1 MASERVSEDTFFVED
16 WRVLPEEDV
25 IERGSQSLRLEPKV
39 MEVLVY
45 LASRPGEVVS
55 RNELESEV
63 WRGALVGYDAVTSTI
78 IKLRKALGDKPRDPS
93 YIATVPKKGYQLIA
107 PVRSTAGSLPAS
119 PPATSS
125 VQVAGQ
131 VSGSTISRI
140 YRKRLLPIFLIAL
153 AVTLVATL
161 YQSVYRAESPA
172 SPAKLPTII
181 VLPFENISGN
191 QQHDTFADGIT
202 EDIITDLSGL
212 SNLMVIA
219 SNTSFALKG
228 RKISPLEIAKEIKVD
243 YVLQGSIRRQRDA
256 IRINAR
262 LVDAKSGYQK
272 WAERFD
278 RQVTEVF
285 AVQDE
290 VTGAILEALSLNLS
304 QHEKAHL
311 VKRATN
317 NLAAYD
323 HFQEGQRLSK
333 INTPETNRQ
342 AQAEYR
348 KAIELDPGYG
358 RAYGALGYTMAYSY
372 RRAWTENPVLTLD
385 RALVLARK
393 GVELDDTIPQT
404 YWSLGYVQ
412 LMRKE
417 FVAAEATLSEA
428 LAISPNYADGYGLL
442 ALIKNGRGDPKAAI
456 SLVKKGMELNPYY
469 TWDYPYNLGRAYYA
483 LGDADRAI
491 DLLEKARAR
500 NENAMPIRLHLAA
513 SYVRAGR
520 QDDAEWEVE
529 EIRSLNPKETLS
541 HLRKA
546 HPTEDSAMLTM
557 LVRDLRAAGLPE

>member
-1 MASERVSEDTFFVED
+1 MASARVSEDTFFVGD

-107 PVRSTAGSLPAS
+107 PVKSTAASLPAS
-119 PPATSS
+119 PPANSS
-125 VQVAGQ
+125 VKVEGKPTGSS
-131 VSGSTISRI
+131 VSGIHW
-140 YRKRLLPIFLIAL
+140 KRLLPFFLVVIA
-153 AVTLVATL
+153 AMVTITL
-161 YQSVYRAESPA
+161 YRGAYLTGEPA
-172 SPAKLPTII
+172 SPEKPPTII

-191 QQHDTFADGIT
+191 EQHDTFADGIT

-212 SNLMVIA
+212 SNLKVIA

-228 RKISPLEIAKEIKVD
+228 RKVSPLEIAKEIKVD

-256 IRINAR
+256 IRVNAR
-262 LVDAKSGYQK
+262 LVDARSGYQK

-317 NLAAYD
+317 NLAAYG

-541 HLRKA
+541 QLRKA
-546 HPTEDSAMLTM
+546 HPVEDSETLSML
-557 LVRDLRAAGLPE
+557 LQDLRAAGLPE